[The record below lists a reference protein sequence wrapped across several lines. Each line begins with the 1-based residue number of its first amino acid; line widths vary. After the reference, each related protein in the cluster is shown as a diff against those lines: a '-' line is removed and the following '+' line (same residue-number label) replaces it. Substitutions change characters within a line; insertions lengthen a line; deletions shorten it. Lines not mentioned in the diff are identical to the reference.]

1 MSASVR
7 DDKSKIK
14 NAQRRSSYAVTVEVL
29 PQ

>member
-7 DDKSKIK
+7 DDRSKIK
-14 NAQRRSSYAVTVEVL
+14 NAQRRSSYAVTLEVL